1 MDSILSGEFEST
13 VDPKG
18 RFLMP
23 ALLKKQLPQ
32 NELEDLWLNRSVHGH
47 KCLVLFPGTIWKEEL
62 RKIYSRNRF
71 DRRVEELGRL
81 FQAGATSVTF
91 DSNSRVLIP
100 KRLMDLV
107 GITKDIVLKA
117 AFDRIEI
124 WDKET
129 YDSYIQQLPYDIGD
143 LVKQVMVD
151 DDK

>member
-1 MDSILSGEFEST
+1 METILSGEFEST

-32 NELEDLWLNRSVHGH
+32 NELEDLWLNRSIHGL
-47 KCLVLFPGTIWKEEL
+47 KCLVLFPGTVWKEEL
-62 RKIYSRNRF
+62 NRIYSRNRF

-81 FQAGATSVTF
+81 FQAGSTSISF
-91 DSNSRVLIP
+91 DSNARVLIP
-100 KRLMDLV
+100 KRLLDHA
-107 GITKDIVLKA
+107 GISKDIILKA

-124 WDKET
+124 WDRET
-129 YDSYIQQLPYDIGD
+129 YESYITQLPYDIGD